1 MTINGT
7 NKALSEQIALSELLC
22 QEGFQAGKV
31 AVELNGAVAP
41 KPASGTTRSAEPDQR
56 EGVSL
61 VGGGRCHGA
70 RGGWAKLW
78 KGKSAGNR

>member
-31 AVELNGAVAP
+31 AVED
-41 KPASGTTRSAEPDQR
+41 R
-56 EGVSL
+56 
-61 VGGGRCHGA
+61 
-70 RGGWAKLW
+70 
-78 KGKSAGNR
+78 KSVV

>member
-31 AVELNGAVAP
+31 AVELNGEVVPQTAY
-41 KPASGTTRSAEPDQR
+41 GTTLISESDKL
-56 EGVSL
+56 EVVSF
-61 VGGGRCHGA
+61 VGGG
-70 RGGWAKLW
+70 
-78 KGKSAGNR
+78 